1 MISRV
6 AAWFPHFP
14 FCSVLVAQRGKRIA
28 ARWLGSGRYGFTS
41 VGLLLPGTFGKLSVD
56 CLHVSL
62 NRHVCGGM
70 RGNQAEVCA
79 QVALGTF
86 KLGRGELP
94 DIVVADHVISRKQ

>member
-14 FCSVLVAQRGKRIA
+14 FCPILAAQRGKRIT
-28 ARWLGSGRYGFTS
+28 ARWLGSGRHDCTS
-41 VGLLLPGTFGKLSVD
+41 VDLLLLGTFGKLSVD

-62 NRHVCGGM
+62 NRHVRGGM
-70 RGNQAEVCA
+70 RGNQTEVCV
-79 QVALGTF
+79 QVALGTL

-94 DIVVADHVISRKQ
+94 DIVVADHFISRKQ